1 MNKSSKLTEADVIH
15 VAKLAKL
22 ALTTTEVKKFQRQL
36 SDILEYFEVLDQ
48 IPTKNLEYTSQITGV
63 QNVLRQDKINPG
75 FSQKE
80 ALSGRKD
87 TQKGLFKV
95 KAIFE

>member
-1 MNKSSKLTEADVIH
+1 MKKLTEADVIH

-22 ALTTTEVKKFQRQL
+22 SLTAAEVNKFQQQL
-36 SDILEYFEVLDQ
+36 FAILEYFEVLDQ
-48 IPTKNLEYTSQITGV
+48 IPTKNLEYTSQVTGA
-63 QNVLRQDKINPG
+63 QNVFRQDKINPG